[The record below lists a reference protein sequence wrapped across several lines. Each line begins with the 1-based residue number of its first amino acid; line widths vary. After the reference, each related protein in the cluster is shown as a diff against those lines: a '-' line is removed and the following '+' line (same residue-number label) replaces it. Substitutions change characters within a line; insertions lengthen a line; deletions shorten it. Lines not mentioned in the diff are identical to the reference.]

1 MAVWV
6 PLSVFGTLGLL
17 MGLLLLS
24 AWVEERFL
32 SPEALVAAA
41 LRSKS
46 ATPEQ
51 AEALTAQQLEQ
62 VLPRRTRAPSRLGV
76 VEAGSRS

>member
-1 MAVWV
+1 
-6 PLSVFGTLGLL
+6 

-24 AWVEERFL
+24 AWVEERFI

-41 LRSKS
+41 VRSKS

-51 AEALTAQQLEQ
+51 AEALAVQQLEQ
-62 VLPRRTRAPSRLGV
+62 VLPDRVRASNRLEV
-76 VEAGSRS
+76 AEAGSRS